1 MKKPKGKQ
9 LDIVATRTEENSP
22 WYGMMERDILPVYK
36 KPDHPRTEADYHATL
51 LESVSQEDWG
61 EVIKNTVK
69 KAKHGDAVA
78 LNWLAQYLMGKP
90 DVRVPTPIVSII
102 EPAQK
107 LTS

>member
-1 MKKPKGKQ
+1 MKKPKEKQ
-9 LDIVATRTEENSP
+9 IEVVATNTERRLP
-22 WYGMMERDILPVYK
+22 WGLVESEPVYK

-61 EVIKNTVK
+61 EVVK
-69 KAKHGDAVA
+69 GAVTAARYGDSVA
-78 LNWLAQYLMGKP
+78 RNWLAQYLMGKP

>member
-1 MKKPKGKQ
+1 MKKPKAKQ
-9 LDIVATRTEENSP
+9 IEVVATHVDEKLP
-22 WYGMMERDILPVYK
+22 WGMVETPIVYK
-36 KPDHPRTEADYHATL
+36 KPDHPRSEADYLSTL
-51 LESVSQEDWG
+51 LEAVSQEDWG

-69 KAKHGDAVA
+69 KAKHGDTVA